1 MCIQRM
7 WPWCALLALRLH
19 FPLHGGEDIGTNWCC
34 CAVVLDP
41 CRIWRVAKHTWW
53 RLSRRWHSMRKHAP
67 NYKKENALSIGR
79 KHFPEVLLLKPGSRP
94 DQGGQRWVCIH
105 VYRNIDNMYPWMPL
119 GDILNHA
126 LQVYRN
132 YKCDALHVYRNLRSR
147 YMSLNAN
154 W

>member
-1 MCIQRM
+1 M
-7 WPWCALLALRLH
+7 WPCCVLLALRLH
-19 FPLHGGEDIGTNWCC
+19 FPLHGGEDLVTNLCW
-34 CAVVLDP
+34 CAVVWDP

-67 NYKKENALSIGR
+67 NYKKENTWSMGR

-119 GDILNHA
+119 GDILSF
-126 LQVYRN
+126 LRCSGTFWN
-132 YKCDALHVYRNLRSR
+132 YECDALHVYRNLGSKP
-147 YMSLNAN
+147 MCSNSNL
-154 W
+154 